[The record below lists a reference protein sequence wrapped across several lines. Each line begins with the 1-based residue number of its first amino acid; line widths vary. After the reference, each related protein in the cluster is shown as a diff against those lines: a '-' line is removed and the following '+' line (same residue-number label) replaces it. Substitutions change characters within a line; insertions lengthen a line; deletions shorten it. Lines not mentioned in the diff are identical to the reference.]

1 MHNPLNALL
10 ADTAQVVLFAV
21 IAAVV
26 ALVIGFLIGYFLYS
40 KIRAKKIG
48 DAQKVVDKMIEDAQS
63 ESKQIKK
70 EAILEAKE
78 QDLKIRNDF
87 ERETKEKRSEM
98 QKLEARLNQ
107 KDDILNKKEINLIKR
122 NDEIEQEKRDIDNQ
136 RKELDRKSE
145 ELAKQKEKIE
155 KQSEL
160 MTAELEK
167 VAQLSKEEARR
178 QLTEIVK
185 DDARKDAA
193 VFVRNQETIA
203 REEADK
209 NARNI
214 ISQAI
219 QKCCVDHASEIT
231 VSVIPIPNDDMKAR
245 IIGREGRNIRA
256 IENATG
262 IELIID
268 DTPEVV
274 IASGFDPVRR
284 EVARIALERLIQDGR
299 IHPARI
305 EETVE
310 KVKKELDTTIKETGE
325 SAMFDVGLY
334 GIHPELIKLLGRL
347 KYRTSYGQNVLQHS
361 LEVAHL
367 AGLMASELGCDVNLA
382 KRGGLLHDIG
392 KAVDHEVEG
401 THIQIGTDL
410 AKKYKESNKVVN
422 CIQAHH
428 GDVEPTTIEAVLVQA
443 ADAISGARPGARR
456 ETTTNYVKRLEQL
469 ENIGAGFKGV
479 DKCYAIQAG
488 REIRVIV
495 KPEQIDDNQT
505 IYLAKDIAK
514 KIEEELEYPGQIK
527 VNVIREF
534 RSTEYAK

>member
-1 MHNPLNALL
+1 MKLTSLVGLL
-10 ADTAQVVLFAV
+10 QAQTILYVSL
-21 IAAVV
+21 AAIV
-26 ALVIGFLIGYFLYS
+26 ALAVGFIIGYFLFQKLRKNRIGETS
-40 KIRAKKIG
+40 QIVAK
-48 DAQKVVDKMIEDAQS
+48 MLEDAQN

-78 QDLKIRNDF
+78 QELKLRNEF
-87 ERETKEKRSEM
+87 EREAKEKRAEM
-98 QKLEARLNQ
+98 QRLEARLNQ

-122 NDEIEQEKRDIDNQ
+122 NEEVEEFKHNLEGQKKDLENKMN
-136 RKELDRKSE
+136 
-145 ELAKQKEKIE
+145 ELAKQKEQIE
-155 KQSEL
+155 KQHEL
-160 MTAELEK
+160 MVQELEK
-167 VAQLSKEEARR
+167 VAQLSKEEART
-178 QLTEIVK
+178 QLIEIIK
-185 DDARKDAA
+185 DDARKEAA
-193 VFVRNQETIA
+193 VFVRQQEATA
-203 REEADK
+203 KDEADK
-209 NARNI
+209 KAKNI
-214 ISQAI
+214 ISLAI
-219 QKCCVDHASEIT
+219 QKCGADHASEIT
-231 VSVIPIPNDDMKAR
+231 VSVVPLPNDDMKAR

-274 IASGFDPVRR
+274 ILSGFDPVRR
-284 EVARIALERLIQDGR
+284 EVARISLEKLITDGR

-310 KVKKELDTTIKETGE
+310 KVRKELDVQIKETGE
-325 SAMFDVGLY
+325 AAMFDAGLY
-334 GIHPELIKLLGRL
+334 GIHPEIIKLLGRL
-347 KYRTSYGQNVLQHS
+347 KYRTSYGQNVLKHS
-361 LEVAHL
+361 LEVSRL
-367 AGLMASELGCDVNLA
+367 AGLMAAELGCDVNLA

-456 ETTTNYVKRLEQL
+456 ETTTNYVKRLEKL
-469 ENIGAGFKGV
+469 EEIANGFNGV

-488 REIRVIV
+488 REIRVMV
-495 KPEQIDDNQT
+495 KPEQVDDAQT
-505 IYLAKDIAK
+505 LFLAKDIAQ
-514 KIEEELEYPGQIK
+514 KIEQELEYPGQIK
-527 VNVIREF
+527 VNVIREW
-534 RSTEYAK
+534 RGVEYAK